1 MYNIEFTKK
10 AMKNLSKIDSKYQTL
25 IIEKL
30 ELLATNPF
38 ENSNVKALKGET
50 NFYRLRVADYRIIY
64 ELQNNE
70 LLILVIDINH
80 RKDIY

>member
-1 MYNIEFTKK
+1 MYEIEFTNR
-10 AMKNLSKIDSKYQTL
+10 AVKNFKKIDAKYRSL

-30 ELLATNPF
+30 ETLAQNPVAATN
-38 ENSNVKALKGET
+38 VKPLIGT
-50 NFYRLRVADYRIIY
+50 VYYRLRVADYRIIY

-70 LLILVIDINH
+70 LIILVIDINH